1 MKKNLF
7 ALPLLLSLCVSLL
20 FTSCENF
27 LFGGDLRGDLEN
39 EFGITY
45 TFYEYPDDT
54 SEHVDR
60 TYMIGNNVSA
70 SDFPVFEHDNTIL
83 IGWRFYKNLYSGST
97 KIPENI
103 TFNENNCIS
112 SVNVS
117 PESNAFYAVWRKK
130 CTVNFVTNCE
140 IQLDPVTVPEGD
152 RISMPQM
159 EERRGILKFR
169 GWYVDEELT
178 QRYMFDSPV
187 YEDMTLYAKWA
198 EVIIVTTYKNDGSNW
213 KNENE
218 WEKDTSY
225 SIPDCHFGEREGYGF
240 VGWSTS
246 SGGSVVYYSGD
257 RIETLSTDLNLY
269 AVWTTDIVTVTY
281 IDKSSNYETR
291 SANYGRGAHISVG
304 RVLSDEGN
312 WYTNLH
318 YIWEIEGQEIAGY
331 STSQSANISNLDYDK
346 WGGYHEGEGDSWV
359 WKNYITLNQSMTFYV
374 YWKNIEYRIF
384 FRYRD
389 PSNQTSYEQTFNA
402 TGNSDQ
408 PWIVVGWN
416 QKCTRPTQV
425 PVVPGYTFEDW
436 YEGIWNGGTSPMIS
450 STPFDFDTV
459 FNNESMPNE
468 KRDVYLYA
476 KFTEGGNT
484 TGGLTGTVELAAS
497 SETDISDDDIDI
509 EHSGDLYTIT
519 SPAGFASYQWRLNGV
534 VQTGKTGNVAVF
546 DTGSWTTGKHDVIL
560 TIRDNQGNYKSWH
573 YQITI

>member
-1 MKKNLF
+1 
-7 ALPLLLSLCVSLL
+7 
-20 FTSCENF
+20 
-27 LFGGDLRGDLEN
+27 
-39 EFGITY
+39 
-45 TFYEYPDDT
+45 
-54 SEHVDR
+54 
-60 TYMIGNNVSA
+60 
-70 SDFPVFEHDNTIL
+70 
-83 IGWRFYKNLYSGST
+83 
-97 KIPENI
+97 
-103 TFNENNCIS
+103 
-112 SVNVS
+112 
-117 PESNAFYAVWRKK
+117 
-130 CTVNFVTNCE
+130 
-140 IQLDPVTVPEGD
+140 
-152 RISMPQM
+152 
-159 EERRGILKFR
+159 
-169 GWYVDEELT
+169 
-178 QRYMFDSPV
+178 
-187 YEDMTLYAKWA
+187 
-198 EVIIVTTYKNDGSNW
+198 
-213 KNENE
+213 
-218 WEKDTSY
+218 
-225 SIPDCHFGEREGYGF
+225 
-240 VGWSTS
+240 
-246 SGGSVVYYSGD
+246 
-257 RIETLSTDLNLY
+257 
-269 AVWTTDIVTVTY
+269 
-281 IDKSSNYETR
+281 
-291 SANYGRGAHISVG
+291 
-304 RVLSDEGN
+304 
-312 WYTNLH
+312 
-318 YIWEIEGQEIAGY
+318 
-331 STSQSANISNLDYDK
+331 
-346 WGGYHEGEGDSWV
+346 
-359 WKNYITLNQSMTFYV
+359 MTFYV